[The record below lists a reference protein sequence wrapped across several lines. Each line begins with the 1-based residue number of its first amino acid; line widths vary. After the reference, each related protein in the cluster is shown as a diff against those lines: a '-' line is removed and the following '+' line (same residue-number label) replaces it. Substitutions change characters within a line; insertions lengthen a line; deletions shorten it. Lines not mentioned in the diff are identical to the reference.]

1 MFEIIGALVVLSL
14 GAFIVFAM
22 LKGVV
27 EMFIEGDV
35 LDYIRYYDITEW
47 VISLLV
53 FCLGIYLLYIGAEY
67 FISHLEWAK
76 DIKDIK

>member
-47 VISLLV
+47 VISLLF
-53 FCLGIYLLYIGAEY
+53 FCLGSYFLYIGADY
-67 FISHLEWAK
+67 FIGNLTWG
-76 DIKDIK
+76 